1 MTQTK
6 KKSDMVNNSKTPT
19 RRKNDQNRSEMVK
32 MVKENK

>member
-19 RRKNDQNRSEMVK
+19 PKSVRNGQNGKRKQVNI
-32 MVKENK
+32 